1 MDHKIANIPLS
12 LPEVPQE
19 ELFAYTDYDDFLR
32 RYGNPVI
39 VKSVGHG
46 DMICMAWDYYER
58 LVLDLKYYRKQ
69 DPSDYWI
76 YEFSATEVK
85 KLEFEKAAAL
95 HGMTMEEYLVGT
107 IERAL
112 EQVHFDPERPQ
123 EKPNKKAEQEFG
135 IQLVRY
141 YPVYKGETEEQAYL
155 RKLE

>member
-32 RYGNPVI
+32 QYGNPVI

-46 DMICMAWDYYER
+46 DMICMARDYYER
-58 LVLDLKYYRKQ
+58 LVLDLEYYRKQ
-69 DPSDYWI
+69 DPTDYWI

-95 HGMTMEEYLVGT
+95 HGMTMEENIL
-107 IERAL
+107 
-112 EQVHFDPERPQ
+112 
-123 EKPNKKAEQEFG
+123 
-135 IQLVRY
+135 
-141 YPVYKGETEEQAYL
+141 
-155 RKLE
+155 